1 VGSPS
6 WSSSETN
13 RTKRSSE
20 RAPAGTPSGDAD
32 VAGSW
37 PPSLTFT
44 FGDIAR
50 LDVNATV
57 LISLIATVVLSG
69 CGFVHDE
76 HLTGPYRL
84 IAVDTLD
91 QMGVSYGLPGGN
103 AVGRIPETVFSV
115 GWNSRYLVAKQ
126 HPKDDRSIT
135 HFYYLDVSRDSTY
148 ADPSASVT
156 GPLSE
161 SEFLRKRAELGL
173 PEFSRTIKSLQ

>member
-1 VGSPS
+1 MDATGRP
-6 WSSSETN
+6 
-13 RTKRSSE
+13 RRSVLSF
-20 RAPAGTPSGDAD
+20 D
-32 VAGSW
+32 
-37 PPSLTFT
+37 
-44 FGDIAR
+44 DIPR
-50 LDVNATV
+50 LDVKATL

-84 IAVDTLD
+84 IAVDTLH
-91 QMGVSYGLPGGN
+91 QMGISYGLPSGS

-135 HFYYLDVSRDSTY
+135 HFYYLDMSRDSTY

-173 PEFSRTIKSLQ
+173 PDFSRTIKSLQ